1 MESGDN
7 FMPRANRAPCRS
19 DYSLLLRELQA
30 QNTPAEIAAILA
42 AQPAPQPVFFDA
54 ERNRKM
60 SDETNRFV
68 YVPKWNTIHD
78 KSCDSVKSI
87 PTEDLQFLHDLVPGA
102 RQCPACELRR
112 CLRIGARDGMRLK
125 HYQRFF
131 DATGVPK
138 ELYHH
143 MYITMGVQTRLMN
156 DTLILWHRQ
165 DEWKIERT
173 GSGTGVILWHNNY
186 YINRMH
192 ERVFCGGFHRQ
203 LSANTLISF
212 KTALH
217 CIDRYEPAV
226 HIVTKKI
233 EPFRPQIEAACR
245 YFKSQDLALQKRQ
258 GSVVLRIAYRVQCFW
273 RALPLSKNS
282 AAPSPISWLFLAK
295 ESPIPEQ
302 YQTDFCGYIWKSKSG
317 DYFFDVG
324 KLNREQSRF
333 STMFNKANATIGVES
348 VVAYCTIE

>member
-1 MESGDN
+1 MESGDD
-7 FMPRANRAPCRS
+7 FMPRANRAPCRTN
-19 DYSLLLRELQA
+19 YSLLLRELQA
-30 QNTPAEIAAILA
+30 QNTPAGNAAPLA
-42 AQPAPQPVFFDA
+42 AQPTPQPVIFDA
-54 ERNRKM
+54 ERSRKM
-60 SDETNRFV
+60 SDEANRFV

-87 PTEDLQFLHDLVPGA
+87 ATEDLQFLHDLVPGA

-125 HYQRFF
+125 QYQRFF
-131 DATGVPK
+131 DAVGVPK
-138 ELYHH
+138 ELYHR

-165 DEWKIERT
+165 DEWKIERV

-186 YINRMH
+186 YVNRKH

-203 LSANTLISF
+203 HSANTLISF

-217 CIDRYEPAV
+217 CIDRYEPTV
-226 HIVTKKI
+226 HIVAKKI
-233 EPFRPQIEAACR
+233 EPFRPQIDAACR

-258 GSVVLRIAYRVQCFW
+258 GSVVLRIAYRAQCFW
-273 RALPLSKNS
+273 RALPWNKKS
-282 AAPSPISWLFLAK
+282 AAPSPIAWLFLVK
-295 ESPIPEQ
+295 ESPVPAQ
-302 YQTDFCGYIWKSKSG
+302 YQTDFCGYIWKSKNG

-324 KLNREQSRF
+324 RLNREQSHF
-333 STMFNKANATIGVES
+333 SAMFSKANTSVGVES